1 MLEIMNSDIQLM
13 SVLKNKSLRFSVLL
27 LSVLGLIGV
36 PIINAYSSV
45 TPKAGVT
52 CSPKGLTVTAGGKL
66 YTCVAS
72 GKKLVW
78 NSGVKIPTPTTTTT
92 TPPTTET
99 SQSEAVAIA
108 SAKWTSNVTATIGS
122 GSWTYKTTAAIPSQF
137 AATNYSRPAVDTN
150 PVAAGAVLQ
159 PGKSALVSN
168 NYNYTLPLT
177 PQWSTTTTAAPLGPI
192 GIMLDGGVLFNPYD
206 AGLEP
211 AMSANFLITVGGVTA
226 SFIDNCNSHSPMN
239 FHYHAV
245 PNCLVQWAT
254 GQNVS
259 VQSVTDVSS
268 TTLPAVDQAN
278 ALAKKPVLV
287 GFAFDGYGVYDN
299 IDMNG
304 NTIPV
309 SSLDAC
315 NGIFSPVPG
324 YTAGIYH
331 YVLENIKGARSSV
344 ACFHGVVSAAFTQA
358 MQNTINQSGPGGA
371 GSNGGPPQGGSGSNG
386 GPPPQGGS
394 GSNGGPPPQG
404 LLTSNAK
411 RSYALGNYRNMMGV
425 KANHVVTAR
434 DLAANPQQI
443 AFLLAKLNSIKNNL
457 C

>member
-1 MLEIMNSDIQLM
+1 MASPFQLP
-13 SVLKNKSLRFSVLL
+13 SVLKNKTSYALILL
-27 LSVLGLIGV
+27 ITVAGLVGV
-36 PIINAYSSV
+36 PIINAYSTV
-45 TPKAGVT
+45 TPKAGAV
-52 CSPKGLTVTAGGKL
+52 CSPKGLTVTVASTK
-66 YTCVAS
+66 YTCVTS

-78 NSGVKIPTPTTTTT
+78 NSGVKVSTPTTTTT
-92 TPPTTET
+92 ATPT
-99 SQSEAVAIA
+99 VG
-108 SAKWTSNVTATIGS
+108 N
-122 GSWTYKTTAAIPSQF
+122 GSWVYKTISTIPTQF
-137 AATNYSRPAVDTN
+137 VADYYSRPANEKV
-150 PVAAGAVLQ
+150 VAAAGAVIE
-159 PGKSALVSN
+159 PGKTALSN
-168 NYNYTLPLT
+168 RSPYNYTLPLT
-177 PQWSTTTTAAPLGPI
+177 PQWSKSTTAAPLGPI
-192 GIMLDGGVLFNPYD
+192 GVMLNGGVLFNPYD
-206 AGLEP
+206 AGLDP
-211 AMSANFLITVGGVTA
+211 AMSANFSLTAGGITA

-245 PNCLVQWAT
+245 PNCIVQWAT
-254 GQNVS
+254 GQSVNVK
-259 VQSVTDVSS
+259 SVTDFSS
-268 TTLPAVDQAN
+268 ATLPAVEQTN
-278 ALAKKPVLV
+278 ALTKKPVLV

-344 ACFHGVVSAAFTQA
+344 ACFHGVVSSAFTQA

-371 GSNGGPPQGGSGSNG
+371 GSNGGPPPQGGSGSNG

-404 LLTSNAK
+404 LLNPNAK
-411 RSYALGNYRNMMGV
+411 QSYALGNYRNMMTTAKV
-425 KANHVVTAR
+425 SHVVTAR
-434 DLAANPQQI
+434 DLAADPQQI
-443 AFLLAKLNSIKNNL
+443 AFLLTKLKIIKNNI

>member
-1 MLEIMNSDIQLM
+1 MNKNIQLI
-13 SVLKNKSLRFSVLL
+13 SVVNNKSLRFSVLL
-27 LSVLGLIGV
+27 LMVVSLIGV

-45 TPKAGVT
+45 IPKPGAT

-66 YTCVAS
+66 YKCVAS

-78 NSGVKIPTPTTTTT
+78 NSGVKISTPTSTTTST

-108 SAKWTSNVTATIGS
+108 SAKWTSNVTATIGA
-122 GSWTYKTTAAIPSQF
+122 GSWNYKTTAAIPSQF
-137 AATNYSRPAVDTN
+137 VATNYSRPAVETN

-159 PGKSALVSN
+159 PGKSAVVNN

-177 PQWSTTTTAAPLGPI
+177 PQWSATTTAAPLGPI
-192 GIMLDGGVLFNPYD
+192 GVMLDGGVLFNPFD

-211 AMSANFLITVGGVTA
+211 AMSANFSITIGGVTA
-226 SFIDNCNSHSPMN
+226 SFLDNCNSHSPMN

-245 PNCLVQWAT
+245 PNCIVQWAT
-254 GQNVS
+254 GQSVN
-259 VQSVTDVSS
+259 VQSVTDFSS
-268 TTLPAVDQAN
+268 ATLPAVEQAN
-278 ALAKKPVLV
+278 ALTKKPVLV

-358 MQNTINQSGPGGA
+358 MQNTINKSGP
-371 GSNGGPPQGGSGSNG
+371 GGPPQGSP
-386 GPPPQGGS
+386 GP
-394 GSNGGPPPQG
+394 NGGPPPQG

-411 RSYALGNYRNMMGV
+411 KSYALGNYRSMMGIKV
-425 KANHVVTAR
+425 NHVVTAR

-443 AFLLAKLNSIKNNL
+443 AFLLAKLKSIKNNL

>member
-1 MLEIMNSDIQLM
+1 MNSNIQLM

-137 AATNYSRPAVDTN
+137 AATNYSRPAVETN

-411 RSYALGNYRNMMGV
+411 RSYALGNYRNMMSV

-443 AFLLAKLNSIKNNL
+443 AFLLAKLKSIKNNL